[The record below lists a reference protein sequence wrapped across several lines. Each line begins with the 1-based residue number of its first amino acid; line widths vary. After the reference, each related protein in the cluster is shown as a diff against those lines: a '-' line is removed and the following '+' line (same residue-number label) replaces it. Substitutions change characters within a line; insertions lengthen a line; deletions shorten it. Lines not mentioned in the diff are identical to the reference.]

1 MKQKFWLIGLF
12 NIFISLI
19 LTALLAVLIVF
30 LLFCLNKI
38 SDIGLLNKEY
48 IVFPIVFVFSFICS
62 LIISNGLS
70 SILFL
75 KIRLKN
81 NTLWMFSFITGFY
94 LTIEFSVLAVLFERN
109 FTWIFDTI
117 NLVSFLSGAIASVLF
132 FTLLNAN
139 GILLANRIFKI
150 QHKLEKK
157 RSLSIQVIDS

>member
-1 MKQKFWLIGLF
+1 
-12 NIFISLI
+12 
-19 LTALLAVLIVF
+19 
-30 LLFCLNKI
+30 
-38 SDIGLLNKEY
+38 
-48 IVFPIVFVFSFICS
+48 
-62 LIISNGLS
+62 
-70 SILFL
+70 
-75 KIRLKN
+75 
-81 NTLWMFSFITGFY
+81 MFSFITGFY

-117 NLVSFLSGAIASVLF
+117 NLVSFLSGAIASVLS